1 MSYLIQLRNDTAENW
16 SAANPILK
24 EGEPGFESDTGIL
37 KIGNGVT
44 EWSGLDEIS
53 GGAYGAAVNFRGAVA
68 TVGNLPLSSN
78 QVSDAYLVSADS
90 EMRIW
95 NGSAWVNVG
104 TLRGPTGL
112 KGDKGDTGD
121 TGATGPKGD
130 KGDAGSTGPK
140 GDTGDTGAASTVPGP
155 QGLKG
160 DKGDTGDTGA
170 ASTVPGPQG
179 LKGDKGDTGDTGATG
194 PKGDKGDTGDTGP
207 TGPKGDKGDTGDTGA
222 TGPKGDKGD
231 TGDAGSQGIQ
241 GEPGL
246 QTIYQTA
253 SGVIA
258 GQRKVYV
265 ADPSVVGSN
274 GSGLVGPVAGDIW
287 FW

>member
-1 MSYLIQLRNDTAENW
+1 MSYLIQLRSDTANNW
-16 SAANPILK
+16 SAANPILAA
-24 EGEPGFESDTGIL
+24 GEPGFESDTGIL
-37 KIGNGVT
+37 KIGNGST
-44 EWSGLDEIS
+44 AWSGLDAIS
-53 GGAYGAAVNFRGAVA
+53 GGAYGAAINFKGIVS

-90 EMRIW
+90 QMRIW
-95 NGSAWVNVG
+95 NGSAWINVG

-112 KGDKGDTGD
+112 QGDKGDTGD
-121 TGATGPKGD
+121 TG
-130 KGDAGSTGPK
+130 
-140 GDTGDTGAASTVPGP
+140 
-155 QGLKG
+155 
-160 DKGDTGDTGA
+160 
-170 ASTVPGPQG
+170 
-179 LKGDKGDTGDTGATG
+179 
-194 PKGDKGDTGDTGP
+194 DTGP
-207 TGPKGDKGDTGDTGA
+207 TGS
-222 TGPKGDKGD
+222 KGDKGD

-253 SGVIA
+253 SGAVA

-265 ADPSVVGSN
+265 ADPSVVGAN